1 MDKAK
6 SGTEE
11 KEGRTAMIWQI
22 DFWLLVILIITAL
35 VALSVHDLLAAV
47 VALAAYSFFVALLF
61 SQAGAI
67 DVAFVEAT
75 LGVGI
80 SGVLFIVVLFFTR
93 RRSED

>member
-1 MDKAK
+1 
-6 SGTEE
+6 
-11 KEGRTAMIWQI
+11 MIWQI

-35 VALSVHDLLAAV
+35 IALSVRDLLAAV

-61 SQAGAI
+61 SQMGAI

-75 LGVGI
+75 LGAGI
-80 SGVLFIVVLFFTR
+80 SGVLFIVALFLTR